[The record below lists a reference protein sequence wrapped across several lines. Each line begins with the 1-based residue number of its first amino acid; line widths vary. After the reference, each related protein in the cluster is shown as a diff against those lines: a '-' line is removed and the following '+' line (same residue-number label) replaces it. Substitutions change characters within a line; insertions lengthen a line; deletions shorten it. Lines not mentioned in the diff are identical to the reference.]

1 MRRRESWNYLLIN
14 VTFIVVK
21 KSMKVSYLY
30 LHALE
35 YLTVVMS
42 VNPISK
48 DMYHCT
54 KCGYIF
60 LITRAIN
67 YKIRENVTVSASV
80 LRSVPVSKRT
90 TLYVLRHRMSPYLVL

>member
-1 MRRRESWNYLLIN
+1 MRRRESWNCLPIN

-21 KSMKVSYLY
+21 KNMEMSYLY

-35 YLTVVMS
+35 YLTVVRS
-42 VNPISK
+42 VNPVSK

-54 KCGYIF
+54 NGGYIF

-67 YKIRENVTVSASV
+67 YTIRGNVTVSASV

>member
-1 MRRRESWNYLLIN
+1 MRRRESWNYLLVN

-21 KSMKVSYLY
+21 KKMEVSYLY

-35 YLTVVMS
+35 YLTAVGS
-42 VNPISK
+42 ANPISK

-54 KCGYIF
+54 NCGYIF

-67 YKIRENVTVSASV
+67 YTIREDVTVSASV
-80 LRSVPVSKRT
+80 
-90 TLYVLRHRMSPYLVL
+90 